1 MGKRLLTRPR
11 SEDVVKET
19 LLSALSPNIN
29 VLRNETYLLLN
40 SCYECNDAITG
51 TWAKDFCYLYS
62 CKCDVGFHCLEDSR
76 IDIVRGFSSLQG

>member
-40 SCYECNDAITG
+40 S
-51 TWAKDFCYLYS
+51 L
-62 CKCDVGFHCLEDSR
+62 L
-76 IDIVRGFSSLQG
+76 